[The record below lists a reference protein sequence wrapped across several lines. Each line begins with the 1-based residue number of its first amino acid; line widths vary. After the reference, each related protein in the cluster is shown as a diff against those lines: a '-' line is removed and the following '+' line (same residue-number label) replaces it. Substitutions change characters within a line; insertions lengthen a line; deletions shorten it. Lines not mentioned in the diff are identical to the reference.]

1 MIRKSEAVMTP
12 PDSPLQ
18 KARREAYRQVI
29 LDAAER
35 VFADYGFEAARIQA
49 IADEAGV
56 SVGTVY
62 SVFGSKSELFSS
74 VLTCRLPEMLEAIHA
89 AAINAPTTF
98 EKLTEGLDAFIVY
111 MLEHPAYLQ
120 IHLRESSWGFGPTR
134 ASSEQVQAWRD
145 GLELEAAI
153 LQDAMDE
160 GIVIKEDAVRLTR
173 AIMAMH
179 QVQLWDWV
187 EKGMKEPPE
196 EVAPRI
202 RRLLVQ
208 MICIDRGQE

>member
-1 MIRKSEAVMTP
+1 MVPTP

-18 KARREAYRQVI
+18 KARREAYRKVI

-35 VFADYGFEAARIQA
+35 VFADHGFEAARIQA

-62 SVFGSKSELFSS
+62 SVFGSKSELFGS
-74 VLTCRLPEMLEAIHA
+74 VLTRRLPDLLEKVHGT
-89 AAINAPTTF
+89 AINAPTTF

-120 IHLRESSWGFGPTR
+120 IHLRESPWGFGPSR

-153 LQDAMDE
+153 LGDAMDE
-160 GIVIKEDAVRLTR
+160 GIVIREDPVRLART
-173 AIMAMH
+173 IMAMH

-187 EKGMKEPPE
+187 EQGMQEPPE
-196 EVAPRI
+196 QVAARI
-202 RRLLVQ
+202 RRLLGQ
-208 MICIDRGQE
+208 MICVDRGQE

>member
-1 MIRKSEAVMTP
+1 MVPAP

-18 KARREAYRQVI
+18 KARRAAYRQVI
-29 LDAAER
+29 LDAAEK
-35 VFADYGFEAARIQA
+35 VFADHGFEAARIQA

-62 SVFGSKSELFSS
+62 SVFGSKSELFSF
-74 VLTCRLPEMLEAIHA
+74 VLTRRLPDLLEGVHA

-98 EKLTEGLDAFIVY
+98 EKLTEGLNAFIVY
-111 MLEHPAYLQ
+111 MLEHREYLQ
-120 IHLRESSWGFGPTR
+120 IHLRESPWGLGPTR
-134 ASSEQVQAWRD
+134 ASSEQLTAWRD

-153 LQDAMDE
+153 LQDAMNE
-160 GIVIKEDAVRLTR
+160 GVVIEEDPVRLAR
-173 AIMAMH
+173 SIMAMH

-187 EKGMKEPPE
+187 EKGMQEPPE
-196 EVAPRI
+196 QVASRI

-208 MICIDRGQE
+208 MFCVDRGQA